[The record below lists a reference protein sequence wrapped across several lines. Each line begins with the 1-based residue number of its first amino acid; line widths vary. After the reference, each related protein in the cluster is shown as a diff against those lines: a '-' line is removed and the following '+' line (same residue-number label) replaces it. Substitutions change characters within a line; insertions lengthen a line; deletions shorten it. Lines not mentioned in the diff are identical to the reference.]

1 MKLPDNYAYEGPFI
15 KQITPTRISYNQDYV
30 SKCRTTTD
38 MAYMRLGWLSACV
51 PYNALKTFN
60 VVDIG
65 SGTGVLAS
73 VFARACRNVKKYD
86 LAGDSITKDELQNT
100 VWDLVILND
109 VLEHYDNIDDL
120 FSLNWRYAFLS
131 FPETP
136 NVASFD
142 ELKVWR
148 HFRPDEHIYHLH
160 ERGIREW
167 AQKFDAAVIASSNFE
182 DILRTRW
189 ADDKPNIT
197 TMLLKRGGE

>member
-15 KQITPTRISYNQDYV
+15 KQITPTRIAYDQNYV
-30 SKCRTTTD
+30 DKCRTTTD
-38 MAYMRLGWLSACV
+38 MAYMRLGWLSAFV
-51 PYNALKTFN
+51 PYSELKKFQ

-65 SGTGVLAS
+65 SGAGVLAR
-73 VFARACRNVKKYD
+73 VFERACGGVKKYD
-86 LAGDSITKDELQNT
+86 LAGDSISKAELHNT
-100 VWDLVILND
+100 AWDLVILND

-120 FSLNWRYAFLS
+120 FLLKWRYAFLS

-136 NVASFD
+136 SVESFD
-142 ELKVWR
+142 ELKTWR

-160 ERGIREW
+160 EIGVREW
-167 AQKFDAAVIASSNFE
+167 AQGFNATVIAASNFE

-197 TMLLKRGGE
+197 AMLIKRDGN